1 MKAKKKPKKVK
12 YYREKADKL
21 FQQVGRQE
29 NSECLICGGE
39 YCCLHHFFT
48 KGSSSS
54 LRYDFDNAIPICVSC
69 HFKIHKTQDPEM
81 VATILE
87 KKGKGWY
94 KKLNMKRRELTKSTI
109 GYYKEVIE
117 ILENKLNI

>member
-1 MKAKKKPKKVK
+1 MKAKKVK

-21 FQQVGRQE
+21 FQKVGRKE

-48 KGSSSS
+48 KGSSSA
-54 LRYDFDNAIPICVSC
+54 LRYDFDNAIPVCLSC

-87 KKGKGWY
+87 KKGKDWY